1 MDELI
6 SWVIVGA
13 VCFGIV
19 LAVSIIELRQK
30 KKKEQNTQKE
40 PKQEMPEFTEGQVYQ
55 MEDGSLAKYVGNGK
69 FLKVKDK

>member
-1 MDELI
+1 MSELI

-30 KKKEQNTQKE
+30 KKKEQNA
-40 PKQEMPEFTEGQVYQ
+40 PKPEMPQFKEGQVYQ

>member
-1 MDELI
+1 MSELI

-30 KKKEQNTQKE
+30 KKKEQNTPKE
-40 PKQEMPEFTEGQVYQ
+40 PKQEMPEFKEGQVYQ

-69 FLKVKDK
+69 FLKVKDR